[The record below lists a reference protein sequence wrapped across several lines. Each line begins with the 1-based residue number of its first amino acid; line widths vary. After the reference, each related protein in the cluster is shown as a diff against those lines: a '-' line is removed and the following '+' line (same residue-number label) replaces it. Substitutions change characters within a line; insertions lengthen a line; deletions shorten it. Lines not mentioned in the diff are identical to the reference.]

1 MDNIN
6 TIFFNLGVKFLK
18 RKNDK
23 LDTILEPLQTM
34 IQLSILSVLP
44 VNTKV
49 SISNNNVYLQEP
61 DISQSIIRWYQDD
74 KFHDLF
80 YIFNSCKLFSKFY
93 KQKLSKITNENN
105 NLFQLLI
112 SMSLKGID
120 ILIQTYSSKKNNHIT
135 ELLKLYKFILSDRIE
150 ENKFE
155 EKDIDS
161 VFIKITDIYDK
172 DELYCIYYLLYT
184 LNKNKDKNIIK
195 ALNILLEKKRKEIQS
210 WIIKKLSV

>member
-6 TIFFNLGVKFLK
+6 NVLFNLGVKFLK

-49 SISNNNVYLQEP
+49 SISNNSVYLQQP
-61 DISQSIIRWYQDD
+61 DISQSIVRWYQDD

-93 KQKLSKITNENN
+93 KNRLQLIKNENN

-120 ILIQTYSSKKNNHIT
+120 VLIQTYSSKKNNHIT
-135 ELLKLYKFILSDRIE
+135 ELLKLYKFILSEGKE
-150 ENKFE
+150 ESKFE
-155 EKDIDS
+155 EKEIDK
-161 VFIKITDIYDK
+161 VFIKITEIYDT
-172 DELYCIYYLLYT
+172 DELYCIYYLLYS
-184 LNKNKDKNIIK
+184 LDKTKEKHIIK
-195 ALNILLEKKRKEIQS
+195 AINTFLRKKQKEVQT

>member
-6 TIFFNLGVKFLK
+6 NVLFNLGVKFLK

-49 SISNNNVYLQEP
+49 SISNNSVYLQKP
-61 DISQSIIRWYQDD
+61 DISQSIVRWYQDD

-93 KQKLSKITNENN
+93 KNRLQLIKNENN

-120 ILIQTYSSKKNNHIT
+120 VLIQTYSSKKNNHIT
-135 ELLKLYKFILSDRIE
+135 ELLKLYKFILSEGKE
-150 ENKFE
+150 ESKFE
-155 EKDIDS
+155 EKEIDK
-161 VFIKITDIYDK
+161 VFIKITEIYDT
-172 DELYCIYYLLYT
+172 DELYCIYYLLYS
-184 LNKNKDKNIIK
+184 LDKTKEKHIVK
-195 ALNILLEKKRKEIQS
+195 AINTFLRKKQKEVQT

>member
-49 SISNNNVYLQEP
+49 SIANNNVYLQEP

-120 ILIQTYSSKKNNHIT
+120 ILIKTYSSKKNNHIT

>member
-49 SISNNNVYLQEP
+49 SIANNNVYLQEP